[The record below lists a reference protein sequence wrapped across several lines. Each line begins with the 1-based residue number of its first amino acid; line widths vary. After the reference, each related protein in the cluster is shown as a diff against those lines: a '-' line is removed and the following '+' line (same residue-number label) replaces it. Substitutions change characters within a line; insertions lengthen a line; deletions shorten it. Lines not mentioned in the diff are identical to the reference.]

1 MWGVPA
7 GADIH
12 ICNRGVIL
20 PLILINNDI
29 TLSLNSCMSPTLVCL
44 GIVQEL
50 SGGYDSSIFYL
61 YVGNEPILY
70 AFKNNI
76 DYF

>member
-1 MWGVPA
+1 
-7 GADIH
+7 
-12 ICNRGVIL
+12 
-20 PLILINNDI
+20 
-29 TLSLNSCMSPTLVCL
+29 MSPTLVCL